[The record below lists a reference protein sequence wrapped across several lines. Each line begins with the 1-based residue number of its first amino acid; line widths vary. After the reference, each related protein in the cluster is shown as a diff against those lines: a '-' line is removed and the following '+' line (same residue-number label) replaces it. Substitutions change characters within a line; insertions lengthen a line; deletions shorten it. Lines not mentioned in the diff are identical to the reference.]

1 MAVNGGSGNAISLGE
16 IQAFY
21 GGSAPTSLS
30 EYNRGGSLVPS
41 SFAGSATATTGTS
54 SQTVDDFG
62 VTVSTIATGYT
73 SFSTTITQGNS
84 GFSGGQTNGN
94 WNVIRE
100 NAGSGTGTWTAR
112 VLNAS
117 TTLSGSC
124 DGKALTVTKNGT
136 QEVSL
141 GNSGGSWSVSCSPG
155 DVLVWTCSAGIGGG
169 GTINR
174 SQSWAW
180 SGSPSIQYT
189 ANTNGGNSG
198 SITAYNVVFANN
210 TSTGDT
216 YTLTSDSTGSETV
229 YSPGESQTVTGNGS
243 SNSWVLAYDNVT
255 GAGPGAAGDINVTET
270 SGFTGTLGSA
280 TSRVYTS
287 VSNNS
292 GGSSISDTYTVLASD
307 SVIILV
313 GGGSQNEGG
322 DDPPSPIG
330 SWSTSGVINISPV
343 ASGQQ
348 KFYKGPAWQSGD
360 SSNLTFSGSI
370 SAGTFTITGSVGS
383 AGGYVSVTTRRRAEQ
398 FTTVFT
404 NSSGSKAYTLG
415 SSTTGGAAVMSAGS
429 TRNAQTANSSGSAW
443 AVYFDTSSGNCNTNV
458 PTSIGSGNAANFNIF
473 NAPGTPVG

>member
-1 MAVNGGSGNAISLGE
+1 MAVNGGSGNAIPLGE

-41 SFAGSATATTGTS
+41 TFAGSATATTGTS

-84 GFSGGQTNGN
+84 GFSGGQSNGN

-117 TTLSGSC
+117 TTLSGNC

-136 QEVSL
+136 GVVSL
-141 GNSGGSWSVSCSPG
+141 GNSGGSWSVSCVPG

-189 ANTNGGNSG
+189 ANTNGGTSG
-198 SITAYNVVFANN
+198 SISAYNVVFANN

-216 YTLTSDSTGSETV
+216 YTLTSGSTGSETV

-243 SNSWVLAYDNVT
+243 SNSWILAYDNVT
-255 GAGPGAAGDINVTET
+255 GAGAGSAGDINVTII
-270 SGFTGTLGSA
+270 GPNYTGALGSNTA
-280 TSRVYTS
+280 RQTGGNPVLPKAYTVTADDAVIQIIGDTYDAGGNTGYVTITHNVNGGS
-287 VSNNS
+287 TISQTGVDGSGNGAAVFISYYTGPAANGASGGGTNNGSLSAGAVINLLSNS
-292 GGSSISDTYTVLASD
+292 GEE
-307 SVIILV
+307 
-313 GGGSQNEGG
+313 GGG
-322 DDPPSPIG
+322 IF
-330 SWSTSGVINISPV
+330 STRR
-343 ASGQQ
+343 
-348 KFYKGPAWQSGD
+348 
-360 SSNLTFSGSI
+360 
-370 SAGTFTITGSVGS
+370 SAQ
-383 AGGYVSVTTRRRAEQ
+383 YTTR
-398 FTTVFT
+398 FT
-404 NSSGSKAYTLG
+404 NSGSQSYTLG
-415 SSTTGGAAVMSAGS
+415 SSTTGGAAVIAAGATRDVNTTS
-429 TRNAQTANSSGSAW
+429 TSNNPSW

-458 PTSIGSGNAANFNIF
+458 PTSIGSGNTANFNIF

>member
-41 SFAGSATATTGTS
+41 TFAGSATATTGTS

-84 GFSGGQTNGN
+84 GFSGGQSNGN

-117 TTLSGSC
+117 TTLSGNC
-124 DGKALTVTKNGT
+124 NGKALTVTKNGT
-136 QEVSL
+136 GVVSL
-141 GNSGGSWSVSCSPG
+141 GNSGGSWSVSCAPG

-189 ANTNGGNSG
+189 ANTNGGTSG
-198 SITAYNVVFANN
+198 SISAYNVVFANN

-216 YTLTSDSTGSETV
+216 YTLTSGSTGSETV

-255 GAGPGAAGDINVTET
+255 GAGAGSAGDINVTII
-270 SGFTGTLGSA
+270 GPNYTGALLGSA
-280 TSRVYTS
+280 NRGTTYTVRADDALIEIVGVVANDS
-287 VSNNS
+287 SS
-292 GGSSISDTYTVLASD
+292 GGSIIVTHRVNNGGNITQSVGHGGNGGPHTVGYYT
-307 SVIILV
+307 
-313 GGGSQNEGG
+313 
-322 DDPPSPIG
+322 
-330 SWSTSGVINISPV
+330 
-343 ASGQQ
+343 
-348 KFYKGPAWQSGD
+348 GPAANGASATGT
-360 SSNLTFSGSI
+360 NNGSL
-370 SAGTFTITGSVGS
+370 SAGDVVY
-383 AGGYVSVTTRRRAEQ
+383 YVSSSSGEAGQGVYSRRRSAQYTTR
-398 FTTVFT
+398 FT
-404 NSSGSKAYTLG
+404 NSGSQSYTLG
-415 SSTTGGAAVMSAGS
+415 SSTTGGAAVIAAGATRDVNTTS
-429 TRNAQTANSSGSAW
+429 TSNNPSW